1 MVEHGGEF
9 WVRHVAFRDLL
20 RARPGLAEQY
30 AALKRELAAR
40 YGTDREGYTEAKTP
54 FIEDALVGQADRP

>member
-9 WVRHVAFRDLL
+9 WARHLAFRDLL

-40 YGTDREGYTEAKTP
+40 YGTDREGYTDAKTP
-54 FIEDALVGQADRP
+54 FIEDVLAGRADRP